1 MITMGEDDEFMLPVT
16 SKDVIED
23 FLKAGKPMM
32 FVNMDEM
39 GDRSAKSVYNSLL
52 TYVSK
57 HDDLGISVR
66 WHKGDIV
73 LVDKI
78 AEKTS
83 KVR

>member
-1 MITMGEDDEFMLPVT
+1 MDEEFRLPVT
-16 SKDVIED
+16 SKDIIED
-23 FLKAGKPMM
+23 FINAGKPLM

-52 TYVSK
+52 TYVNK
-57 HDDLGISVR
+57 HSDLGISVR

-73 LVDKI
+73 LVDRI
-78 AEKTS
+78 AETAS